1 MVYDECCIEQ
11 LLNVRNTEVLH
22 TKLPLITMS
31 DVNELFKNNLEV
43 KKKPRGYNS
52 FVASNNNHTYQI
64 GICFPQKF
72 RGGLVATDVLSI
84 YAVVVPIESKEIP
97 DVIAGTM
104 EALQKMGKKPQII
117 YTDDEGAVTSND
129 FRQYVEDEAKMAW
142 WSERNVRGSKRKD
155 CGGQKKKTAGQKERI
170 AGVKIKGPWV
180 RKKGLIT
187 ECWGVKKEGLWVRK
201 EGLGVRRE
209 GLWVRKEG
217 LWVRKKGLWVRKEG
231 LWVRKEGLW
240 VRKEGLRGSEKKVCG
255 SEKKGCRSEKKG
267 CGGQKKRFV
276 DQKRRIVG
284 QKRRVVGQKR
294 RVRGSEK
301 EGL

>member
-129 FRQYVEDEAKMAW
+129 FRQNVEDEAKKAW

-170 AGVKIKGPWV
+170 AGVK
-180 RKKGLIT
+180 KKD
-187 ECWGVKKEGLWVRK
+187 
-201 EGLGVRRE
+201 
-209 GLWVRKEG
+209 
-217 LWVRKKGLWVRKEG
+217 
-231 LWVRKEGLW
+231 
-240 VRKEGLRGSEKKVCG
+240 RGSEKK
-255 SEKKGCRSEKKG
+255 
-267 CGGQKKRFV
+267 
-276 DQKRRIVG
+276 D
-284 QKRRVVGQKR
+284 
-294 RVRGSEK
+294 
-301 EGL
+301 

>member
-1 MVYDECCIEQ
+1 
-11 LLNVRNTEVLH
+11 
-22 TKLPLITMS
+22 MS

-129 FRQYVEDEAKMAW
+129 FRQYVEDEGIVLYRTRGHPEFA
-142 WSERNVRGSKRKD
+142 ERFASSSH
-155 CGGQKKKTAGQKERI
+155 TACP
-170 AGVKIKGPWV
+170 GVY
-180 RKKGLIT
+180 
-187 ECWGVKKEGLWVRK
+187 
-201 EGLGVRRE
+201 
-209 GLWVRKEG
+209 
-217 LWVRKKGLWVRKEG
+217 
-231 LWVRKEGLW
+231 
-240 VRKEGLRGSEKKVCG
+240 
-255 SEKKGCRSEKKG
+255 
-267 CGGQKKRFV
+267 
-276 DQKRRIVG
+276 
-284 QKRRVVGQKR
+284 
-294 RVRGSEK
+294 
-301 EGL
+301 